1 MRNRWKNFVAWV
13 EDSVTLPEDSESLR
27 IRKMTITIA
36 YLVII
41 PITFIWTLALFYLQL
56 WAAGW
61 INLAFN
67 LHTLV
72 SGVYLFRTRNFIVF
86 FNVGLG
92 ILFLYIYGLQTSL
105 GGIIN
110 SGVIMGAGLIAAMS
124 AALILSRRTSIF
136 WAGVNVV
143 GFTLVLAFEEQIAAN
158 APIALPA
165 AYSLVNGFFNALWY
179 SFLAMFL
186 ILYLVRELESA
197 QDLADQ
203 LLYNVLPKPIA
214 ARLKKNPGT
223 IADGFE
229 NASALFAD
237 IVGFTPLSNQL
248 SPIEMIELLNRIYSH
263 FDTLVEKY
271 GVEKIRTIGDNY
283 MVASGVPTPRLDHA
297 QALAH
302 LALDMLAY
310 CGQLEKEGRPLKF
323 RIGIN
328 SGPLTAGIIGNKK
341 FQYDIYGDTVN
352 TASRMESHGVPG
364 KIQISKDTYEI
375 LKDEFALEHRGTIDV
390 KGKGQMETWFLTSC
404 NERTGP

>member
-27 IRKMTITIA
+27 IRKTTITIA
-36 YLVII
+36 YLITI
-41 PITFIWTLALFYLQL
+41 PITFIWTIALFNLQL

-67 LHTLV
+67 LHTLI

-86 FNVGLG
+86 YNVGIG

-110 SGVIMGAGLIAAMS
+110 SGVLIGAGLIAAMS

-136 WAGVNVV
+136 WAGINVV
-143 GFTLVLAFEEQIAAN
+143 GFTLVLAFDKQIAAN
-158 APIALPA
+158 VPTALPA
-165 AYSLVNGFFNALWY
+165 EYSLVNGFFNALWN

-223 IADGFE
+223 IADAFE
-229 NASALFAD
+229 NASVLFAD

-248 SPIEMIELLNRIYSH
+248 SPTEMIELLNRIYSQ

-271 GVEKIRTIGDNY
+271 GLEKIRTIGDNY
-283 MVASGVPTPRLDHA
+283 MVASGVPTPRPDHA
-297 QALAH
+297 QALSH

-310 CGQLEKEGRPLKF
+310 CGQLEKEGRPLQF

-328 SGPLTAGIIGNKK
+328 SGPLTAGIIGNIK

-352 TASRMESHGVPG
+352 TASRMESHGEPG
-364 KIQISKDTYEI
+364 KIQVSKDTYEI
-375 LKDEFALEHRGTIDV
+375 LKDEFVLERRGTIDV
-390 KGKGQMETWFLTSC
+390 KGKGQMETWFLTGC
-404 NERTGP
+404 